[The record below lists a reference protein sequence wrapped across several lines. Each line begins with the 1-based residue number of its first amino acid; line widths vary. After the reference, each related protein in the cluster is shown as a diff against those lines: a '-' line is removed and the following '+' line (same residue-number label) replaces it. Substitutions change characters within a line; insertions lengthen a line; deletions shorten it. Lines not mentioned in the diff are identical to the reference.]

1 MRLTLLAALATLGV
15 GAAFAAGTTAT
26 SDGAS
31 GGKAMTQS
39 IHQFTVRTIDGK
51 DRSLGEYRGKVLL
64 VVNTASQCG
73 FTPQYEGLE
82 ALYEK
87 YRGRGFEVL
96 AFPANNFM
104 GQEPGTDGEIAKFC
118 ELNYKT
124 KFPLFSKIS
133 VKGTDMAPLYAWL
146 TKQPGFQ
153 GDIGWNFTK
162 FLVGPDGRVLA
173 RFGSR
178 TEPRDEKLVA
188 QIEAALPAVKP

>member
-1 MRLTLLAALATLGV
+1 MKLTVLAALMTLGV
-15 GAAFAAGTTAT
+15 AVAGTAGTTV
-26 SDGAS
+26 GAP
-31 GGKAMTQS
+31 GGEAMTRS

-51 DRSLGEYRGKVLL
+51 DVSLGEYRGKVLL
-64 VVNTASQCG
+64 VVNTASKCG

-104 GQEPGTDGEIAKFC
+104 GQEPGTDGEIAQFC

-124 KFPLFSKIS
+124 TFPLFSKIS

-146 TKQPGFQ
+146 TKQPGFE

-162 FLVGPDGRVLA
+162 FLVGPDGHLLA
-173 RFGSR
+173 RYGSR
-178 TEPRDEKLVA
+178 TEPRNEKLVA
-188 QIEAALPAVKP
+188 QIEAALPATQK